1 MIRKGS
7 IILGLALAAL
17 AAFGLWADRHAVIL
31 FFDIVAAVVAFGIAA
46 LEREDEL
53 GASRGVGPVV
63 LGLGLAALWIAGLAT
78 HQPRWATWANFL
90 AACASL
96 SLGVVAASRGQ
107 HVVPAT
113 PRRR

>member
-1 MIRKGS
+1 
-7 IILGLALAAL
+7 
-17 AAFGLWADRHAVIL
+17 
-31 FFDIVAAVVAFGIAA
+31 
-46 LEREDEL
+46 
-53 GASRGVGPVV
+53 VV

-107 HVVPAT
+107 HPVQAT